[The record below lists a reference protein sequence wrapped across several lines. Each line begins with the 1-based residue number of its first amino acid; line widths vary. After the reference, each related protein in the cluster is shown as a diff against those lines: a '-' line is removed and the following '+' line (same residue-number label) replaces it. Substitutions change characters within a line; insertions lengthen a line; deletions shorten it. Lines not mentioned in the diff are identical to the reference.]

1 MSLQRLS
8 TIENKGQKINYNLEL
23 HSYIFLR
30 HASDT
35 YFLFQRFLGHV
46 MARHQAK
53 YIRNVN
59 QFSDKFLNKICK
71 KKNILRK
78 IGFKRKKKDAMK
90 GTCFSPLASFS
101 ILACPQV
108 SEYSFSVNMCC
119 NIFPKFLKT
128 SLVSLKFNSGGL
140 P

>member
-8 TIENKGQKINYNLEL
+8 TIENKGQKNNYNLEL

-71 KKNILRK
+71 KKKKNRLPSK
-78 IGFKRKKKDAMK
+78 KKKDAKK